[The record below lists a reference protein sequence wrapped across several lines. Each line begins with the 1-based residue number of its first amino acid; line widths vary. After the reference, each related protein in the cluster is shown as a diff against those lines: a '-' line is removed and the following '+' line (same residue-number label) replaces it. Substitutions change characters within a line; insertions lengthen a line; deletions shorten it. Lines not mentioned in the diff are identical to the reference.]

1 MRATAMNT
9 DITISFAQIIW
20 VIGGITAIGAFIKW
34 VIIPFKR
41 LDDHETRIKVLESQH
56 EERKVT
62 DRYTTKA
69 LNAIVNHLI
78 DGNGT
83 DKLREVRDEYQ
94 NEIINHL

>member
-1 MRATAMNT
+1 MQT
-9 DITISFAQIIW
+9 DVVISLSQLLW
-20 VIGGITAIGAFIKW
+20 LLGGVLTIGAVVKW
-34 VIIPFKR
+34 IIVPFKK
-41 LDDHETRIKVLESQH
+41 LDDHETRISVLESHH

>member
-1 MRATAMNT
+1 MNT

-34 VIIPFKR
+34 IIIPFKR

-78 DGNGT
+78 DGNGV

>member
-1 MRATAMNT
+1 MNT

>member
-1 MRATAMNT
+1 MNT

-78 DGNGT
+78 DGNGV

>member
-1 MRATAMNT
+1 MNT

-20 VIGGITAIGAFIKW
+20 LIGGITAIGAFIKW
-34 VIIPFKR
+34 IIIPFKR

-78 DGNGT
+78 DGNGV

-94 NEIINHL
+94 NEIITHL

>member
-1 MRATAMNT
+1 MQN
-9 DITISFAQIIW
+9 DVVISLSQLLW
-20 VIGGITAIGAFIKW
+20 LLGGVLTIGAVVKW
-34 VIIPFKR
+34 IIVPFKK

>member
-1 MRATAMNT
+1 MQN
-9 DITISFAQIIW
+9 DVVISLSQLLW
-20 VIGGITAIGAFIKW
+20 LLGGVLTIGAVVKW
-34 VIIPFKR
+34 IIVPFKK
-41 LDDHETRIKVLESQH
+41 LDDHETRIKVLESHH
-56 EERKVT
+56 EERKIT

>member
-1 MRATAMNT
+1 MQTN
-9 DITISFAQIIW
+9 DITISLAQLIW
-20 VIGGITAIGAFIKW
+20 IVGGITALAAFIKW
-34 VIIPFKR
+34 VSTPFKR
-41 LDDHETRIKVLESQH
+41 IDDHENRIKVLESSH
-56 EERKVT
+56 EERKAT

-94 NEIINHL
+94 NEIINHHI

>member
-1 MRATAMNT
+1 MQT
-9 DITISFAQIIW
+9 DITFSLEQLLW
-20 VIGGITAIGAFIKW
+20 LIGGITAIGAFIKW
-34 VIIPFKR
+34 IIIPFKR

>member
-1 MRATAMNT
+1 MQTN
-9 DITISFAQIIW
+9 DITFSLAQLLW
-20 VIGGITAIGAFIKW
+20 LIGGITAIGAFIKW
-34 VIIPFKR
+34 LSTPFKQIE
-41 LDDHETRIKVLESQH
+41 DHETRIKVLESQH

-62 DRYTTKA
+62 DRYTTRA

>member
-1 MRATAMNT
+1 MQT
-9 DITISFAQIIW
+9 DITFSLAQLLW
-20 VIGGITAIGAFIKW
+20 LIGGITAIGAFIKW
-34 VIIPFKR
+34 IAIPFKR
-41 LDDHETRIKVLESQH
+41 LDDHETRIKVLESLH

-78 DGNGT
+78 DGNGV